1 MNKSYVIQ
9 WKSRINGR
17 FGKGTNRFDLE
28 DAERLAEELNREYPA
43 IHHEV
48 AEAEPRLEVYQEDTT
63 FNKQPELA
71 TESPQ
76 INHHPHHALAFE

>member
-48 AEAEPRLEVYQEDTT
+48 VAADVAPNPEAAVAVGDD
-63 FNKQPELA
+63 A
-71 TESPQ
+71 DGVTETPQ
-76 INHHPHHALAFE
+76 ITHSPEHALAFEE